1 MKFPVFSL
9 FAFSLFLL
17 ASCQNNSGAPAAG
30 GTTEAGAGTESVA
43 PITLSSDPGKLSEQ
57 IMTDFLAA
65 RKDTREYT
73 ASYDESFEV
82 IKTMKMAWASKDEAG
97 KAKIQ
102 QLVEEAMKF
111 RLDYE
116 AIMVC
121 TEQLD
126 LLSQQLSRNEIK
138 IEDAQKQY
146 GELRTKMLAAQSRLP
161 SEKGNVQSSKQQ
173 FDQAFPGGK

>member
-1 MKFPVFSL
+1 MKFPVLSL
-9 FAFSLFLL
+9 FALSLFLL
-17 ASCQNNSGAPAAG
+17 SSCQNTPATATDGSNAAG
-30 GTTEAGAGTESVA
+30 AAATAD
-43 PITLSSDPGKLSEQ
+43 PITMSSEPSKLSEQ
-57 IMTDFLAA
+57 IMTDFLAG
-65 RKDTREYT
+65 RKDSRQYI
-73 ASYDESFEV
+73 AIYDSSFNT

-116 AIMVC
+116 ELMVC

-126 LLSQQLSRNEIK
+126 LLSQQLGRNEIS

-146 GELRTKMLAAQSRLP
+146 AGFRARMLTAQSRLP
-161 SEKGNVQSSKQQ
+161 SEQGNVQNSKQQ
-173 FDQAFPGGK
+173 FDQAFPDGK